1 VDVRIPVVVLFF
13 GIVEAQ
19 RRNDGPQHVHGKRVF
34 GRQMQAVDD
43 GSIELALFRHAVAQ
57 LAQFVSRGQLTEPQQ
72 VTDFLESGV
81 VRQFMDVDS
90 AIGQNTLL
98 TIDVADAGSGSYH
111 SLEPLGGMRYGRHTL
126 SRIPRFSVAAC
137 SEPYARAMR
146 N

>member
-1 VDVRIPVVVLFF
+1 MF
-13 GIVEAQ
+13 
-19 RRNDGPQHVHGKRVF
+19 RRQV
-34 GRQMQAVDD
+34 QAVDD

-72 VTDFLESGV
+72 MTDFLESGV

-98 TIDVADAGSGSYH
+98 TIDVADAGSCSYH

-126 SRIPRFSVAAC
+126 SRIPRFNVAAC
-137 SEPYARAMR
+137 SEAYGRAMR